1 MIDISIYTYVTPFY
15 AVVIALICFLIT
27 ACIGLILNYMGF
39 IDFSE
44 GRTAIIFCLVLVCA
58 SVIPKIGINYL
69 VNETSAKKLQQDI
82 EAIAGLSISTNV
94 TNDMLSHK
102 DSGII
107 KYKEDLQKC
116 YAEKEGKMME
126 IHYTVYENKVNFYIQ
141 KDSELV
147 PYKIENKE

>member
-1 MIDISIYTYVTPFY
+1 MDISVYTYVTPFQ
-15 AVVIALICFLIT
+15 VIVISLTCFLIT
-27 ACIGLILNYMGF
+27 ACIGITLNNIGI

-44 GRTAIIFCLVLVCA
+44 GRSAIIFCLVLACV
-58 SVIPKIGINYL
+58 SIIPKIGINNL
-69 VNETSAKKLQQDI
+69 VNKSAAKRLQQDI
-82 EAIAGLSISTNV
+82 EATTGFSVSTNAAK
-94 TNDMLSHK
+94 DILSHK
-102 DSGII
+102 DGKIL
-107 KYKEDLQKC
+107 KYKKNTQKC